1 MMGGILGSIGL
12 RVGFIAGIML
22 ARLPNIVEPFKNE

>member
-1 MMGGILGSIGL
+1 MRGILGIVGL
-12 RVGFIAGIML
+12 RVVLIIGIML